1 MISQSIHYTEK
12 ITEGLSEIEND
23 KFVLFGVRPDRPEEG
38 YGYLEL
44 GQRRQSACYDVV
56 KFIEKPDKKL
66 AECLIKKNYLWNS
79 GIFLFKAKSVI
90 NSFETKEKETK
101 ALVEK
106 AINESETDLGFL
118 KVKSHY
124 WTQIRPISF
133 DYSILQDS
141 DNLVAIEYEGDW
153 TDLGDWN
160 SVWNLKASDN
170 YPNNAE
176 IEEFNVYRLP
186 KYPSVVYQQN
196 LK

>member
-1 MISQSIHYTEK
+1 MLSIH
-12 ITEGLSEIEND
+12 L
-23 KFVLFGVRPDRPEEG
+23 
-38 YGYLEL
+38 
-44 GQRRQSACYDVV
+44 
-56 KFIEKPDKKL
+56 KPKK
-66 AECLIKKNYLWNS
+66 
-79 GIFLFKAKSVI
+79 
-90 NSFETKEKETK
+90 KETK

-176 IEEFNVYRLP
+176 IGNSTSIDCQNTLL
-186 KYPSVVYQQN
+186 VYQQISSSN
-196 LK
+196 WYWAERYSSHRHA